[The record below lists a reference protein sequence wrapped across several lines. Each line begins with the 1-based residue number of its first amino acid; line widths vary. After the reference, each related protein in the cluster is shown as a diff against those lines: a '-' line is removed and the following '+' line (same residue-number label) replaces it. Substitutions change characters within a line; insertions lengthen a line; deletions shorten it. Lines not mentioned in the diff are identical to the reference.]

1 MHKIIVLIFILW
13 SSLDFSCYAKEPLD
27 SLAANLFDF
36 LILKG
41 ELPKNVSRDIK
52 NNIDMYFIN
61 EILGS
66 DKSSYSEDG
75 IYKFLCKYD
84 EESQY
89 NVFIKKGD
97 FIEIYDITDISFLI
111 SKIILLSKEY
121 PQKYD
126 NNKILKYITEI
137 IILYNNACKLNLRN
151 TSLAF
156 NFRFYTYYISLE
168 NYSQASEP
176 SK

>member
-1 MHKIIVLIFILW
+1 MCKIIVLIFILW
-13 SSLDFSCYAKEPLD
+13 SSLGFSCYAKEPLD

-41 ELPKNVSRDIK
+41 ELPRNMSRDNK
-52 NNIDMYFIN
+52 NNMDIFIIH
-61 EILGS
+61 EILES
-66 DKSSYSEDG
+66 DKNSYSEDG
-75 IYKFLCKYD
+75 IYKFLCKQY

-97 FIEIYDITDISFLI
+97 IIEIYDIADISFLI

-137 IILYNNACKLNLRN
+137 IVLYNNACKSNLKN
-151 TSLAF
+151 SSLAF

-168 NYSQASEP
+168 NYSHAAKQ